1 MIAKNDHK
9 FYIQHCDY
17 YGIGIDGTKKDLEED
32 FDGLR
37 YIKLTGYESTGKVK
51 NTYQESYADAD
62 HPRLYMPSSPAL
74 ETTTLTLTLC
84 FFGDDRYIIKEAFHS
99 YIYNKIFKYWDTA
112 RKGYAVCT
120 CTEAVEVSDDNIKSR
135 IPYLTCN
142 FKLTNIFGRALQ

>member
-37 YIKLTGYESTGKVK
+37 YIKLTGYEGTGKVK

-84 FFGDDRYIIKEAFHS
+84 FFGDDRYIVHRTDIHRVAHRYFKEIRILLIKLKRDQHILSKNRLFDQS
-99 YIYNKIFKYWDTA
+99 GDLFRN
-112 RKGYAVCT
+112 
-120 CTEAVEVSDDNIKSR
+120 SDR
-135 IPYLTCN
+135 
-142 FKLTNIFGRALQ
+142 R